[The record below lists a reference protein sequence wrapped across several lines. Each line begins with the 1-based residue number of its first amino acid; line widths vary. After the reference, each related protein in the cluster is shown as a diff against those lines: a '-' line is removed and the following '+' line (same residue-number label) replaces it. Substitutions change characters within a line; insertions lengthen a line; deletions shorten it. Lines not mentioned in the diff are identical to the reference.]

1 MKYIPG
7 ASHGPYFDGYDLTTE
22 NGKKYTQR
30 LGQRLQTISIS
41 LSDDLTFKFDKIAK
55 EVKMT
60 TGTMIYYNNIVNTEQ
75 RDNLMNHTLINSS
88 GKDQYLLN
96 IYVRKYDEA
105 KNVNPLVKSL
115 VDESE
120 NIKMQLN
127 EIPPKP

>member
-1 MKYIPG
+1 MFNSEEGSFEIPFK
-7 ASHGPYFDGYDLTTE
+7 S
-22 NGKKYTQR
+22 K
-30 LGQRLQTISIS
+30 TISIS

-60 TGTMIYYNNIVNTEQ
+60 TGTMIYYNNIINTEQ

-127 EIPPKP
+127 EIPPNKK